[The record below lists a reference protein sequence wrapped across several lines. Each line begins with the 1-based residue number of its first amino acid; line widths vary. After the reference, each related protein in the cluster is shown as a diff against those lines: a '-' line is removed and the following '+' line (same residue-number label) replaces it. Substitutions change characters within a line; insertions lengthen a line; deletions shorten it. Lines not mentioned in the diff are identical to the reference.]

1 MSLRIIETLADASAA
16 DTIHAIA
23 EKVEAIDF
31 WAGAVDEKGR
41 RPSRMMVH
49 TARAQAAID
58 SLQAALGSSEG
69 WRITVSRLETT
80 LPVPDELE
88 GQNTADRSAIRE
100 EVYAAVEVGARLDR
114 NYILFVALSTV
125 VAGLGL
131 ANDDVAVVIGAMVIA
146 PLLGPNIGFALGAAL
161 GDWHLM
167 RRAVTA
173 GLTGIALALA
183 ATAVVGALV
192 SLNLDNDQLLAR
204 TRVGFDAAVLALASG
219 AAAALSIITRSSSTL
234 VGVMVAAALL
244 PPTCAIGLFMGAGR
258 LDEAIGAATLLAIN
272 VAALNL
278 AALAVF
284 LWMGVRPRT
293 WLEQRSARQSRRL
306 ALIVWAG
313 LLVGLLI
320 AILLRTD
327 KLPV

>member
-1 MSLRIIETLADASAA
+1 
-16 DTIHAIA
+16 
-23 EKVEAIDF
+23 
-31 WAGAVDEKGR
+31 
-41 RPSRMMVH
+41 
-49 TARAQAAID
+49 
-58 SLQAALGSSEG
+58 
-69 WRITVSRLETT
+69 
-80 LPVPDELE
+80 
-88 GQNTADRSAIRE
+88 
-100 EVYAAVEVGARLDR
+100 
-114 NYILFVALSTV
+114 
-125 VAGLGL
+125 
-131 ANDDVAVVIGAMVIA
+131 MVIA

-258 LDEAIGAATLLAIN
+258 FQEALGAATLLAIN
-272 VAALNL
+272 VAALKL

-284 LWMGVRPRT
+284 LWSGCAP
-293 WLEQRSARQSRRL
+293 SH
-306 ALIVWAG
+306 
-313 LLVGLLI
+313 LVGATLCPSIQAAGIDCMGRPSYCATYCDL
-320 AILLRTD
+320 TSD
-327 KLPV
+327 G